1 MDISTLLTFCSI
13 VLIGAIVQGIS
24 GFAYSMVVL
33 MVFPYLF
40 GYTQAL
46 TLASLMG
53 FLLVIYNAYL
63 YRKYI
68 DWKWIPWWMAI
79 YFFNDLLSVLVLKQV
94 GDDPIWYTLMG
105 VIFIVM
111 ALYLLF
117 GKKFFYFR
125 ADIKSLVVLSSLSGL
140 IMGAF
145 GVGGPLMATFFLE
158 ATKGKEEYLGTTQVI
173 GAGILGTDFFMR
185 LFNGMFT
192 VNLLGFTMIG
202 IVFMIIGL
210 LIAKKLVG
218 CMDASNVRKFICL
231 VMIVDGMVILF
242 HH

>member
-1 MDISTLLTFCSI
+1 MDISTLLIFCSI

-210 LIAKKLVG
+210 LIAKKLVS
-218 CMDASNVRKFICL
+218 CMDTSNVRKFICL
-231 VMIVDGMVILF
+231 VMIVDGMVMLF